1 MDVVPK
7 THNDKIMKY
16 IKFLTQSM
24 ACELFDFVQSLQ
36 LISTNSTYG
45 QAVLEAC
52 ASLNP
57 DDPF

>member
-1 MDVVPK
+1 
-7 THNDKIMKY
+7 
-16 IKFLTQSM
+16 M
-24 ACELFDFVQSLQ
+24 AMSYELFDFVQSLQ

-57 DDPF
+57 EDTFSNQMRKDTATLKAKAL